1 MELNFLYTMNLMKVL
16 ALPLLLTLLHSPV
29 CLSVT
34 VSSSKPKVEVHEH
47 TDAVLA
53 CEFRTEKD
61 QNPRIEWKKKGKG
74 VTFVYFNNKFTG
86 SYAGRAKIEGATL
99 TLHSVTQK
107 DSGEY
112 RCEVTA
118 SEDHVNLGE
127 ASVTLNV
134 LVPPHVPS
142 CEVPSSVFVG
152 SGLELLCKD
161 KLSVPPATY
170 HWYKDNKALTATA
183 DSPYSIDTNKGTLKF
198 KSVSK
203 TDTGMYR
210 CESSNNVGAPKSC
223 VAQQLKVIEYP
234 FKMAILIAGAG
245 GFLILLLLCCICVC
259 VCQRRG
265 CCKTPSPITILLHLL
280 PAISSTTN
288 KLSLSWCEGG
298 RLQLQ
303 TIQKYTKAGQRAGKL
318 PDSLFAFGRLL
329 TVFWDGHT
337 YRHIKGKQRFCF

>member
-1 MELNFLYTMNLMKVL
+1 MNTMKIL
-16 ALPLLLTLLHSPV
+16 ALPLLITVLHSPA

-53 CEFRTEKD
+53 CEFKTEKD
-61 QNPRIEWKKKGKG
+61 PNPRIEWKKKGKG
-74 VTFVYFNNKFTG
+74 VTFVYFDRKFSG

-99 TLHSVTQK
+99 TIHSVTQK

-127 ASVTLNV
+127 TSVSLNV

-142 CEVPSSVFVG
+142 CEVPGSVFAG

-170 HWYKDNKALTATA
+170 RWYKDNKALTASA
-183 DSPYSIDTNKGTLKF
+183 DTPYSIDTHKGTLKF

-203 TDTGMYR
+203 ADSGMYR
-210 CESSNNVGAPKSC
+210 CESSNSVGAPKSC
-223 VAQQLKVIEYP
+223 VAQHLKVIEYQLSLTT
-234 FKMAILIAGAG
+234 LIAGAAG
-245 GFLILLLLCCICVC
+245 LFLLIFMCCLGVCLCR
-259 VCQRRG
+259 RRG
-265 CCKTPSPITILLHLL
+265 CCKKEKKAKSKSFSSPPPPPPPPTRNLKHY
-280 PAISSTTN
+280 
-288 KLSLSWCEGG
+288 K
-298 RLQLQ
+298 Q
-303 TIQKYTKAGQRAGKL
+303 TQSFMI
-318 PDSLFAFGRLL
+318 
-329 TVFWDGHT
+329 
-337 YRHIKGKQRFCF
+337 

>member
-1 MELNFLYTMNLMKVL
+1 MKTVRML
-16 ALPLLLTLLHSPV
+16 VLPLLLTLLHSPV
-29 CLSVT
+29 GLSVS

-53 CEFRTEKD
+53 CEFMTEKD

-99 TLHSVTQK
+99 TIHSVTQK

-118 SEDHVNLGE
+118 SEDHVSLGE
-127 ASVTLNV
+127 ATVNLNV

-170 HWYKDNKALTATA
+170 RWYKDNKALTSTA
-183 DSPYSIDTNKGTLKF
+183 DTSYNIDTSKGTLVWKHSWTPDTGTRAHTSVHEHTTDVSTWPLNFSFSPPEQKF
-198 KSVSK
+198 ESVSK
-203 TDTGMYR
+203 MDTGMYR
-210 CESSNNVGAPKSC
+210 CESSNSVGAPKSC
-223 VAQQLKVIEYP
+223 VAQQLKVLDYP
-234 FKMAILIAGAG
+234 LNMTVLIAGAA
-245 GFLILLLLCCICVC
+245 GFVVLVLFCCICVC
-259 VCQRRG
+259 VCRRRG
-265 CCKTPSPITILLHLL
+265 CCKKEKKTKRAKSYNPPPPPPVRNLKHY
-280 PAISSTTN
+280 
-288 KLSLSWCEGG
+288 K
-298 RLQLQ
+298 Q
-303 TIQKYTKAGQRAGKL
+303 TQSFMI
-318 PDSLFAFGRLL
+318 
-329 TVFWDGHT
+329 
-337 YRHIKGKQRFCF
+337 

>member
-1 MELNFLYTMNLMKVL
+1 MSSMKMML
-16 ALPLLLTLLHSPV
+16 LPLLIALLHSPV

-47 TDAVLA
+47 TDAVLS

-61 QNPRIEWKKKGKG
+61 QSPRIEWKKKGKA
-74 VTFVYFNNKFTG
+74 VAFVYFNHKFIG

-99 TLHSVTQK
+99 TIHSVTQK

-127 ASVTLNV
+127 ATVTLNV

-142 CEVPSSVFVG
+142 CEVPGSVFVG
-152 SGLELLCKD
+152 SGLELHCKD

-170 HWYKDNKALTATA
+170 RWYKDNKALTGTA
-183 DSPYSIDTNKGTLKF
+183 DTPYSVDTNKGLLKF

-203 TDTGMYR
+203 TDAGMYR

-223 VAQQLKVIEYP
+223 VAQQLKVVDYP
-234 FKMAILIAGAG
+234 INLAILIAGAA
-245 GFLILLLLCCICVC
+245 GFLILALSCCICVC
-259 VCQRRG
+259 LCRRRG
-265 CCKTPSPITILLHLL
+265 CCKKNKKTKSTKSFNPPPPPPPPIRNLKH
-280 PAISSTTN
+280 
-288 KLSLSWCEGG
+288 
-298 RLQLQ
+298 
-303 TIQKYTKAGQRAGKL
+303 Y
-318 PDSLFAFGRLL
+318 
-329 TVFWDGHT
+329 
-337 YRHIKGKQRFCF
+337 KQAHSFMV